1 MGWYSER
8 GCGRG
13 VVVGLG
19 LLKLGAQID
28 RLERERVV
36 RDVGGRGA
44 ALGAEHGRALGDA
57 NAVPA
62 VFGGREPREEL
73 AVVGE
78 PRLGVVVLRHLCP
91 LAALARVQRDDQVRV
106 GGRELVLRRF
116 GVGEQRDRRARRRV
130 ALALRENEVPLSGRD
145 GAQRP
150 LGRVGGVERE
160 RDRVGG
166 RVVAAPI
173 QQRRRRH
180 RGVRLD
186 GDGGVRL
193 DPHGAIGLG
202 DRGPTG
208 PAVHRR
214 VRAGRRPRPRR
225 RPSGWRPRQP
235 HRPRRRRR
243 PPRRP
248 AAGTQSP
255 AAAGTP

>member
-1 MGWYSER
+1 
-8 GCGRG
+8 
-13 VVVGLG
+13 
-19 LLKLGAQID
+19 
-28 RLERERVV
+28 
-36 RDVGGRGA
+36 
-44 ALGAEHGRALGDA
+44 
-57 NAVPA
+57 
-62 VFGGREPREEL
+62 L
-73 AVVGE
+73 AS
-78 PRLGVVVLRHLCP
+78 
-91 LAALARVQRDDQVRV
+91 
-106 GGRELVLRRF
+106 
-116 GVGEQRDRRARRRV
+116 GEQRDRRARRRV

-208 PAVHRR
+208 PTVHRR
-214 VRAGRRPRPRR
+214 VGLADDLAPGAARQAGVPGSPT
-225 RPSGWRPRQP
+225 G
-235 HRPRRRRR
+235 
-243 PPRRP
+243 P
-248 AAGTQSP
+248 AAAVVTPAGLQQATQSP